1 VELASSRVVLRV
13 SCKAVLIAAACT
25 VTVAKFHNRGLAE
38 AAVASQ
44 DVARFLSVLRA
55 AAASTS
61 LPDAPPPRSR
71 RAEIQDL

>member
-1 VELASSRVVLRV
+1 VELAIVASMLRL

-25 VTVAKFHNRGLAE
+25 VTVAKFHSRGLAE
-38 AAVASQ
+38 AGVASQ

-61 LPDAPPPRSR
+61 LSNAAATRTR
-71 RAEIQDL
+71 RAETLDL